1 MKPTFL
7 HTLSSICHYKSGRI
21 YRTAF
26 IAVISCMFM
35 ACSDEP
41 DSSRSSLSIIADD
54 GQGAVLVPGYEIEWY
69 DEASSEL
76 KFRNVPDKFAE
87 YHGEVTFVI
96 DGKSLFNAFAIVSG
110 NDSRIYTS
118 AVIYRDH
125 NGKYYLNDC
134 YPMIESVMYSSEVLE
149 NRKSRAAAM
158 EAFRNQ
164 LEIENRLK

>member
-1 MKPTFL
+1 MKPAFL
-7 HTLSSICHYKSGRI
+7 HTLSSICHYMSGRI

-41 DSSRSSLSIIADD
+41 DSSRSSLSIVADD
-54 GQGAVLVPGYEIEWY
+54 GRGAVLMPGYEIKWY

-76 KFRNVPDKFAE
+76 KFRNIPDDFAE

-96 DGKSLFNAFAIVSG
+96 DGKSLFDAFAIVSDI
-110 NDSRIYTS
+110 DSRIYTS

-134 YPMIESVMYSSEVLE
+134 YPMIESVMYSSGSPGEP
-149 NRKSRAAAM
+149 
-158 EAFRNQ
+158 
-164 LEIENRLK
+164 